1 MSNTVEYTCKGCN
14 VTYQITKQSF
24 KRRKTEYCRNCC
36 SINTQKDVKR
46 PQFSNESSGR
56 WKGGSYISSDGYKM
70 IKVEGEFTEGG
81 RQVYKREH
89 VINYEKSVGINLN
102 TSQGNMG
109 EQLHH
114 VDGNKLNNDLSNLE
128 FCSDTRQHQ
137 LLHVSLEEC
146 AFELVRKGVIKFN
159 KELKK
164 YYL

>member
-1 MSNTVEYTCKGCN
+1 MSNTVEYTCQGCN
-14 VTYQITKQSF
+14 TVYNITKQSF
-24 KRRKTEYCRNCC
+24 KRKKTSYCKSCC
-36 SINTQKDVKR
+36 SIHTQKDVKR
-46 PQFSNESSGR
+46 PQFSNENSGR

-70 IKVEGEFTEGG
+70 IKVEGEFTESG

-89 VINYEKSVGINLN
+89 VINYEKSIGTNLN

-114 VDGNKLNNDLSNLE
+114 IDGDKLNNDLSNLE
-128 FCSDTRQHQ
+128 FCSDTREHQ
-137 LLHVSLEEC
+137 LLHASLEEC

-164 YYL
+164 YYF